1 MDGKKAR
8 RRKSKASN
16 GRSEEKPKMAK
27 VTNEKEEHDR
37 LEAASVLSSLI
48 YLPPK
53 EPSSKDDTPTNVKSP
68 QTVTTE
74 TLTYFPNA
82 QSRTGIPES
91 PHHLR
96 TQTKQARGRGTM
108 RVKNTASARANDQN
122 AALLANMVSDRVLE
136 NIAQLKKSKNSQQIE
151 NTPTANE
158 QAAVMAAWQQLQ
170 RDQRP
175 IESHVI
181 TPERGRSN
189 SSLSR
194 PPTAKVPRTINTDVT
209 VNKTVAMA
217 LRQAVA
223 SNINKV
229 ETDSSTKNKT
239 PTSTVARTDK
249 VDIEGAS
256 KKKDDTETK
265 LPLKKR
271 RLIGVDDENSS
282 LLSSEFLTRAADSVT
297 TSRNLESMMQLA
309 KQTSQDL
316 PSLVTMAVEPS
327 NLKAEGYRP
336 VKFDP
341 RTSLLVLQD
350 VRVALTPDEDGDL
363 PLHIAVV
370 HENLELVKKF
380 IDIMAMSGKTV
391 DRFNKLQQTPLHLA
405 VLVNQPE
412 IVKELLVAG
421 ANPNLF
427 DRNGCTSVH
436 LSVCKR
442 FHACL
447 RTVFDHSMN
456 APVVNSRD
464 YEGYSPMH
472 TAVEQDNMESLQIL
486 IEKGADID
494 NQDGK
499 AGRSVLFYAT
509 EYNRTEMVR
518 YLLEVGA
525 NAELQNYT
533 GIPPLV
539 VSQTTSDSE
548 EICTMLRRA
557 MDVAIYGDTPLPDSK
572 KSLPRISSKS
582 SMDSLDQP
590 QQEEKYV
597 NYTRQYSNSSNS
609 PIDLSIHKTQSWT
622 EEKPQIGPKQRK
634 KREKKDHKSHSGK
647 GHGQGKGR
655 ISKEKHANIIAALER
670 KHSTSLAKSVD
681 MNHRESVGKGLPSPD
696 SGRNSR
702 EGSYDNND
710 NSESAVKSSLKT
722 DNDKIIVKEEVN
734 EFETEMDTNET
745 ESADLVRTDSR
756 RKDKSKVTRMETE
769 TGSPSKDVNHSY
781 RPHGALQ
788 RSFSSNKGIFSLESQ
803 PLLASQQLLASQ
815 PLLASRFSDLLNNL
829 AGPLKSEDVFQILK
843 PFMNFNPQ
851 QAGLVLMD
859 EKNLA
864 DVKGTSTDESSV
876 KEQNS
881 DKKVLNSIEALNN
894 TNNGNAKESDFVHDI
909 PSKCENRVSKV
920 IENETI
926 PLSENQSKEVVE
938 TEESVDEKSEDD
950 KSNKRTTIQT
960 PASDSKPDKMH
971 EDETNSKL
979 ESGTFNENDNSD
991 YDDDVGLESNLII
1004 DEGDTEQYKYTL
1016 DGNGGDGISNDSAS
1030 SKEEIKHDKTDNH
1043 KFITH
1048 SAEIDNTTV
1057 EDNNDKTNVDGHLTE
1072 ETDSNTSTQSPLFEN
1087 NVIQDAETIGKLDR
1101 DLSNK
1106 LRVENSITKVSDS
1119 PFSDLQGKTISDINI
1134 GGQTVPVSI
1143 VTTVPTSELVG
1154 EVLKQGKSTTLYYR
1168 DGDGYKPIRI
1178 FMDDSQQSSLVLK
1191 KMLQSNMLQ
1200 EGQNRDARAIPVIH
1214 SSSLGLAGK
1223 DISNVTIN
1231 SSCASSI
1238 DVHSSSAAISI
1249 VGIAQTNGNIAG
1261 LGKPVSL
1268 KSLPLNPVSVFNKP
1282 IFATSTACISP
1293 AQSSFI
1299 NQNALHSNTP
1309 VPVASTVI
1317 TNNSNHIPNAQ
1328 ITKAHITLAPKPS
1341 LPSATVQ
1348 NDIASIINVD
1358 VLKKQKASLIC
1369 GYPKKLEKTDLSER
1383 TLTFVNPDVKS
1394 KLSKALQSPQRKL
1407 VPVTNQSVEDEKEAN
1422 DTEYNTVTTAGS
1434 PDSVQTNADMLT
1446 IDKTEISVEN
1456 RQPL

>member
-327 NLKAEGYRP
+327 NLKESQHINN
-336 VKFDP
+336 
-341 RTSLLVLQD
+341 TELL
-350 VRVALTPDEDGDL
+350 LT

-464 YEGYSPMH
+464 YEGWQSGEEC
-472 TAVEQDNMESLQIL
+472 AVLRHRVQPDR
-486 IEKGADID
+486 
-494 NQDGK
+494 DGQVL
-499 AGRSVLFYAT
+499 AGSWGECRA
-509 EYNRTEMVR
+509 
-518 YLLEVGA
+518 
-525 NAELQNYT
+525 AELYW
-533 GIPPLV
+533 
-539 VSQTTSDSE
+539 
-548 EICTMLRRA
+548 
-557 MDVAIYGDTPLPDSK
+557 
-572 KSLPRISSKS
+572 
-582 SMDSLDQP
+582 
-590 QQEEKYV
+590 
-597 NYTRQYSNSSNS
+597 YS
-609 PIDLSIHKTQSWT
+609 
-622 EEKPQIGPKQRK
+622 
-634 KREKKDHKSHSGK
+634 
-647 GHGQGKGR
+647 
-655 ISKEKHANIIAALER
+655 
-670 KHSTSLAKSVD
+670 
-681 MNHRESVGKGLPSPD
+681 
-696 SGRNSR
+696 
-702 EGSYDNND
+702 
-710 NSESAVKSSLKT
+710 
-722 DNDKIIVKEEVN
+722 
-734 EFETEMDTNET
+734 
-745 ESADLVRTDSR
+745 
-756 RKDKSKVTRMETE
+756 
-769 TGSPSKDVNHSY
+769 
-781 RPHGALQ
+781 
-788 RSFSSNKGIFSLESQ
+788 
-803 PLLASQQLLASQ
+803 
-815 PLLASRFSDLLNNL
+815 
-829 AGPLKSEDVFQILK
+829 
-843 PFMNFNPQ
+843 
-851 QAGLVLMD
+851 
-859 EKNLA
+859 
-864 DVKGTSTDESSV
+864 
-876 KEQNS
+876 
-881 DKKVLNSIEALNN
+881 
-894 TNNGNAKESDFVHDI
+894 
-909 PSKCENRVSKV
+909 
-920 IENETI
+920 
-926 PLSENQSKEVVE
+926 
-938 TEESVDEKSEDD
+938 
-950 KSNKRTTIQT
+950 
-960 PASDSKPDKMH
+960 
-971 EDETNSKL
+971 
-979 ESGTFNENDNSD
+979 
-991 YDDDVGLESNLII
+991 
-1004 DEGDTEQYKYTL
+1004 
-1016 DGNGGDGISNDSAS
+1016 
-1030 SKEEIKHDKTDNH
+1030 
-1043 KFITH
+1043 
-1048 SAEIDNTTV
+1048 
-1057 EDNNDKTNVDGHLTE
+1057 
-1072 ETDSNTSTQSPLFEN
+1072 
-1087 NVIQDAETIGKLDR
+1087 TIG
-1101 DLSNK
+1101 
-1106 LRVENSITKVSDS
+1106 RV
-1119 PFSDLQGKTISDINI
+1119 
-1134 GGQTVPVSI
+1134 
-1143 VTTVPTSELVG
+1143 
-1154 EVLKQGKSTTLYYR
+1154 
-1168 DGDGYKPIRI
+1168 
-1178 FMDDSQQSSLVLK
+1178 
-1191 KMLQSNMLQ
+1191 
-1200 EGQNRDARAIPVIH
+1200 
-1214 SSSLGLAGK
+1214 
-1223 DISNVTIN
+1223 
-1231 SSCASSI
+1231 
-1238 DVHSSSAAISI
+1238 
-1249 VGIAQTNGNIAG
+1249 
-1261 LGKPVSL
+1261 
-1268 KSLPLNPVSVFNKP
+1268 
-1282 IFATSTACISP
+1282 
-1293 AQSSFI
+1293 
-1299 NQNALHSNTP
+1299 
-1309 VPVASTVI
+1309 
-1317 TNNSNHIPNAQ
+1317 
-1328 ITKAHITLAPKPS
+1328 
-1341 LPSATVQ
+1341 
-1348 NDIASIINVD
+1348 
-1358 VLKKQKASLIC
+1358 
-1369 GYPKKLEKTDLSER
+1369 
-1383 TLTFVNPDVKS
+1383 
-1394 KLSKALQSPQRKL
+1394 
-1407 VPVTNQSVEDEKEAN
+1407 AN
-1422 DTEYNTVTTAGS
+1422 Y
-1434 PDSVQTNADMLT
+1434 
-1446 IDKTEISVEN
+1446 
-1456 RQPL
+1456 